1 VGGGGVKWRLG
12 GSQEERVKGGG
23 SGRGEALFKYQHS
36 PRAGEG
42 WAVGMRSMRLMRC
55 DAMRC
60 DAM

>member
-1 VGGGGVKWRLG
+1 VKWRLG